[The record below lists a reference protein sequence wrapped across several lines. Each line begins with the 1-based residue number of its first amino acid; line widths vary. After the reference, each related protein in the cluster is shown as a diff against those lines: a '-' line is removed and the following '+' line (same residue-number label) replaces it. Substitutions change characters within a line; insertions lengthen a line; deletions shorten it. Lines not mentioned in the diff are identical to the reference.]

1 MISRTETAISGHR
14 GAPGAEG
21 RFARLLAGAAT
32 VLSMGA
38 GFVVL
43 FLVLTI
49 SEASAEEVD
58 GPNNTSSSPSE
69 TTDSQ
74 TEADDGGTSAT
85 TADQPSPTPTDQVE
99 TTTEAD
105 PVDTT
110 GSEPVDTTAV
120 DPVEEIRDGDQTAY
134 LPDSVSSDGSASID
148 SGVSSGDSTEPDAAD
163 VDSSTGQS
171 GSTSSPGVTTPDE
184 QTATAPTSQMPVQPT
199 NSSADL
205 LPPQPGGLSV
215 LTPACQVASGVAGRS
230 NLQRACDD
238 VNRAAGQLAAG
249 VLDGAASLPA
259 HLDDTVAVT
268 TDTIAAVADTT
279 AAVTGTDN
287 PVSELLDRVVHVA
300 TTATAPVTTIVQD
313 VASPVVETAADS
325 VTEAVTDDGNSTPV
339 VGPASDGTTAFPDEG
354 VADET
359 PDDLVAAIADP
370 IVSATTPA
378 GPAAAVQAPASS
390 RAWPLAMLDK
400 APGDT
405 RVPSATA
412 VGHRSTDMFA
422 VAAPAS
428 PQGQSGLDLH
438 GGNSAPASG
447 SGADLGKV
455 VVDLLVLPGKPTD
468 AENAADAW
476 VMPESL
482 ASDPGHSPD

>member
-1 MISRTETAISGHR
+1 MFSRTETAISGHR

-21 RFARLLAGAAT
+21 RFVRLLAGAAT
-32 VLSMGA
+32 VLGMGA

-43 FLVLTI
+43 FLLLTI
-49 SEASAEEVD
+49 SEASADEVD
-58 GPNNTSSSPSE
+58 GPNNTSSS
-69 TTDSQ
+69 Q
-74 TEADDGGTSAT
+74 TETDDAGTSAT
-85 TADQPSPTPTDQVE
+85 TADQSAPTTTDQVE
-99 TTTEAD
+99 ITTEAD

-110 GSEPVDTTAV
+110 GSEPVDTTAG
-120 DPVEEIRDGDQTAY
+120 DPVEEIRDGDHTAS

-148 SGVSSGDSTEPDAAD
+148 SDVSSGDSTEPDAAD
-163 VDSSTGQS
+163 VDSSAGQS
-171 GSTSSPGVTTPDE
+171 GTTSSPVVTNPDE
-184 QTATAPTSQMPVQPT
+184 RTATSTSQMPIQPT
-199 NSSADL
+199 GSSADL
-205 LPPQPGGLSV
+205 LSPRPGGLSV

-238 VNRAAGQLAAG
+238 VNRAAGQLVGG

-259 HLDDTVAVT
+259 HLDDTVALA
-268 TDTIAAVADTT
+268 TDMIAAVADTAT
-279 AAVTGTDN
+279 AVTGIDN
-287 PVSELLDRVVHVA
+287 PVSEQLDRVVDVA
-300 TTATAPVTTIVQD
+300 TTVTEPVTTIVRD
-313 VASPVVETAADS
+313 AVSPVVATATDS
-325 VTEAVTDDGNSTPV
+325 VTEAVTDDGESTPV
-339 VGPASDGTTAFPDEG
+339 VGPASDGTTTFPDEG
-354 VADET
+354 VTGET

-370 IVSATTPA
+370 IVAATTPA

-390 RAWPLAMLDK
+390 GAALLAMLDK
-400 APGDT
+400 TPDDS
-405 RVPSATA
+405 RVTSATA
-412 VGHRSTDMFA
+412 VGHRSTDMLA

-428 PQGQSGLDLH
+428 PPGQSGLDLP

-455 VVDLLVLPGKPTD
+455 VVDRLVLPGKPTV